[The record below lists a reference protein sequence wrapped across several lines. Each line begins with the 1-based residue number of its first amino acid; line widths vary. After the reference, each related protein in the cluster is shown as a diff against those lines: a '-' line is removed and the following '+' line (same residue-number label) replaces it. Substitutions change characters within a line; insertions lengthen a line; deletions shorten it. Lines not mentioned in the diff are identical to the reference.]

1 MLRAAETIFT
11 LSIVTMLL
19 SAYVLTGNNEE
30 FSDPLKEE
38 E

>member
-1 MLRAAETIFT
+1 MLRTAETIFT

-19 SAYVLTGNNEE
+19 GVYVFTGNREE
-30 FSDPLKEE
+30 IMENLKEE